1 MRKNAWLIFGIL
13 GLLVV
18 AVAAYFWATGSV
30 DSLFSYRSPLKDT
43 PPAAGVNLGNPAT
56 QRVVYVLIDGLRYDT
71 SLDVTTMP
79 VLNKLRQQ
87 GAYARMTSQAP
98 SFSEPG
104 YSVLFTGA
112 WPYLSDG
119 PALNLDYDEIPT
131 WTQDNV
137 FSSLHRAGLK
147 TGVSAYN
154 WFEKLIP
161 QQDVD
166 VSYYTEGDDRKA
178 DEEVMSA
185 ALPMLDD
192 TRNQFVF
199 VHLDQVDYAGHHEGG
214 PKDARWNEA
223 AARTDAMLGQ
233 ILEKLDLSRDTI
245 IVTSDHGHI
254 DAGGHGGQDAVALVE
269 PFVIAGAGIKT
280 GDFGDVNMV
289 DVAPTITTL
298 LGAALP
304 ATTQGRALTEL
315 LTLSADTEAMLKD
328 ATINQQNQLV
338 KNVAA
343 AIGQPYDVTQI
354 SSPTVQGFQALLLQ
368 IWDGKITQ
376 ERIWFFLIAITALA
390 ASVFGLSRIRW
401 EKLRWML
408 IAAVIYVILFN
419 IYYVLILGGTYSFS
433 SVLSVTGMI
442 VNLSLGTAVCLLV
455 SWLFLMG
462 VMKGIS
468 KAAHETLAVNAQ
480 STLQFIYV
488 VLFLLSIPV
497 WVSVA
502 LNGFMV
508 TWRLPDFASH
518 FAALVSLIQ
527 ILFAALI
534 GLLLT
539 GIGALLS
546 RYSMKA
552 K

>member
-137 FSSLHRAGLK
+137 FSSLNRAGLK

-315 LTLSADTEAMLKD
+315 LTLPAGTEAMLKD

-338 KNVAA
+338 KIVAA
-343 AIGQPYDVTQI
+343 AIGQSYDVTQI

-455 SWLFLMG
+455 SWLLLMG
-462 VMKGIS
+462 VMRGIS
-468 KAAHETLAVNAQ
+468 KATHETLVVNAQ

-546 RYSMKA
+546 RSSMKA